1 MFGLACSTI
10 MDDDSPRKLKCFDL
24 PGGPYT
30 DLVLIEHRHG
40 VMTVGSSWLGSVAG
54 QLGLS
59 TSGAPE
65 PLCDRLH
72 LHTPTCYTSGV

>member
-40 VMTVGSSWLGSVAG
+40 VMSVV
-54 QLGLS
+54 LHGL
-59 TSGAPE
+59 APSR
-65 PLCDRLH
+65 D
-72 LHTPTCYTSGV
+72 S